1 MPRNRAAAV
10 AVFDPMQSDNVAR
23 PKDRVPWHGRAG
35 GWLGPAALASA
46 ASLAA
51 AALCNYRQAV
61 NAERRL
67 PPVGRFFEI
76 DGVRLHYVAHGEG
89 RPVVLL
95 HGLFSMADEMMSS
108 GLVERMAHANR
119 VIIFDRPGYGYSTRP
134 RDRLW
139 TPAAQADLLRRAFR
153 ALGLQRPIVIGHSW
167 GASVALALALD
178 HPESVEALVLLAGY
192 YYPTPR
198 RETPAVL
205 PFAVPL
211 LGDLLRYTVSP
222 LLGRLMAERL
232 IAKMFAPRP
241 VPARFASEYPLAL
254 ALRPWQLRATDHDAA
269 MMVAAAASMRHRYA
283 DIRHRVIIMAGT
295 DDQLVHTGRHSARLH
310 HEIARSRLLVYPDV
324 GHMIHHAV
332 PDAVA
337 RAVAG
342 LRADGRPRTRRDW
355 MSEYQAGPDGVVP
368 QDVLV
373 DEAMAD
379 SFPASDPPAYTSRLH
394 PGGPAH

>member
-1 MPRNRAAAV
+1 M
-10 AVFDPMQSDNVAR
+10 AVFDVMQPGNVV
-23 PKDRVPWHGRAG
+23 PSKDRVPRDGRLR

-46 ASLAA
+46 AGLAA

-61 NAERRL
+61 SAERRL
-67 PPVGRFFEI
+67 PPIGRFLEI
-76 DGVRLHYVAHGEG
+76 DGVRLHYVAYGEG
-89 RPVVLL
+89 RPVVCL

-108 GLVERMAHANR
+108 GLVERMARANR
-119 VIIFDRPGYGYSTRP
+119 VILFDRPGYGYSTRP

-153 ALGLQRPIVIGHSW
+153 ALGLQRPIVVGHSW
-167 GASVALALALD
+167 GTSVALALALD

-192 YYPTPR
+192 YYYPTPR

-205 PFAVPL
+205 PLAVPL
-211 LGDLLRYTVSP
+211 LGDLLRHTVSP
-222 LLGRLMAERL
+222 LLGRLLAQRL
-232 IAKMFAPRP
+232 IAKMFAPCP
-241 VPARFASEYPLAL
+241 VPARFASEFPLAL
-254 ALRPWQLRATDHDAA
+254 ALRPWQLRASDHDAA
-269 MMVAAAASMRHRYA
+269 MMVAAAAAMRPRYV

-295 DDQLVHTGRHSARLH
+295 GDQLVHTGRHSARLH
-310 HEIARSRLLVYPDV
+310 HEIARSQLLVYPDV
-324 GHMIHHAV
+324 GHMVHHAV

-342 LRADGRPRTRRDW
+342 LCADARLRTRRDW
-355 MSEYQAGPDGVVP
+355 ISEYRAGPDGVVP
-368 QDVLV
+368 EDILV

-394 PGGPAH
+394 AGAPAH